1 MMMTGVGQRFE
12 LTVEQEEVPAFHPS
26 HGTPNAM
33 KSRTLV
39 VRVGTATAR
48 FEQTDYGHPGRFN
61 PWSPRGIDASLQSRN
76 DALLRLCDSVSALL

>member
-1 MMMTGVGQRFE
+1 MTGVTERFE
-12 LTVEQEEVPAFHPS
+12 LSLEQEEAPPYHPS
-26 HGTPNAM
+26 HGTPHAM

-39 VRVGTATAR
+39 IRVGDATAR

-61 PWSPRGIDASLQSRN
+61 PWSPRGIDAPLQARS

>member
-1 MMMTGVGQRFE
+1 MPVDVSQRLH
-12 LTVEQEEVPAFHPS
+12 LTVEQAELPPHDPS
-26 HGTPNAM
+26 HGTPHAM
-33 KSRTLV
+33 ASRTLV
-39 VRVGTATAR
+39 VHVGQATAR